1 MSDPNALPIAGWY
14 PDPENEAGD
23 RWWNGATWS
32 DHRRPRNAAPGWAPE
47 AASAAATPAVPTP
60 AVPTPAVPAPA
71 IPVPPAPAPARPD
84 PYAGTPQVAPGY
96 QAAPGYQPAFQ
107 PYAPAYAPN
116 YAPAP
121 TQMRNQLA
129 FAGMLVSLIGLLF
142 NWILFGAPGITGGI
156 ISIVGLR
163 RANALIRSGV
173 TAGNG
178 KGMAIGGIVAGFT
191 GALLFDL
198 WFFSTWTTFQF

>member
-47 AASAAATPAVPTP
+47 GAAVKSATKPAAKPAPKAQPDDATPAVP
-60 AVPTPAVPAPA
+60 
-71 IPVPPAPAPARPD
+71 VPPVPAPARPD
-84 PYAGTPQVAPGY
+84 PYAY
-96 QAAPGYQPAFQ
+96 AAPYAGQPAPAYQ

-116 YAPAP
+116 YAPASS
-121 TQMRNQLA
+121 QIRNQLA

-142 NWILFGAPGITGGI
+142 NWILFGAPGITGAI
-156 ISIVGLR
+156 ISFVGLR
-163 RANALIRSGV
+163 RANALIRQGV
-173 TAGNG
+173 TVGNG
-178 KGMAIGGIVAGFT
+178 KAMAITGIVAGLVGAFLFNLFFFT
-191 GALLFDL
+191 TWSPLM
-198 WFFSTWTTFQF
+198 FS